1 MQGHSR
7 VTLGSRPGY
16 YTLSSIAGGEGGSG
30 GVPLLWQR
38 GSGVG
43 GSKVGNQ
50 GGGGVSHQRVSA
62 AVRDASQGRGN
73 TPPTHSELNQEGEL
87 QFTQDYTLSMN
98 NSHRQV
104 CRTSPG
110 DNFFWILD

>member
-1 MQGHSR
+1 MEGHPR

-16 YTLSSIAGGEGGSG
+16 YTLSSIAGGEGRSG

-38 GSGVG
+38 GSGRG

-87 QFTQDYTLSMN
+87 QF
-98 NSHRQV
+98 
-104 CRTSPG
+104 
-110 DNFFWILD
+110 ILDSASDILKSKNSDSRGKPQ

>member
-1 MQGHSR
+1 MEGHSR
-7 VTLGSRPGY
+7 VTLRSRPGF
-16 YTLSSIAGGEGGSG
+16 YTLSSIAGGEEGSR

-38 GSGVG
+38 GSGGG

-73 TPPTHSELNQEGEL
+73 TPPTHSELNQEGEFKQKPASDIFFYKYL
-87 QFTQDYTLSMN
+87 KSK
-98 NSHRQV
+98 NSNSRAK
-104 CRTSPG
+104 
-110 DNFFWILD
+110 L